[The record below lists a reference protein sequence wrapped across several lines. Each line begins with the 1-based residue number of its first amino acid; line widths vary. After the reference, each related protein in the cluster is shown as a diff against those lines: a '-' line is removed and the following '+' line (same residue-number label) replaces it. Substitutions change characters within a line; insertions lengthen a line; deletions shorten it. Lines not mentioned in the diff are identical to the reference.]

1 VVYRSALYELGLGV
15 AAILATLTAL
25 VLVWRCGRRVRQ
37 GQRRTRA
44 HAEAARITG
53 RRLPEGVVVLDASRS
68 AAYCV
73 PGRPRPGTIVV
84 TSGAL
89 AVLGPAQL
97 TAVLAHE
104 RAHLAGRHHVL
115 VALTRGLAAIFPWVP
130 VFSRGSAAVARLT
143 EMSADDAAARRAG
156 RRPLIEAL
164 LALGTEAP
172 AVPSVASGVPV
183 TGLAAAGYAV
193 AARLQ
198 RLLEPPSPASRA
210 RSAFALSGVL
220 LALPAVSGLIFAFA
234 SSS

>member
-1 VVYRSALYELGLGV
+1 
-15 AAILATLTAL
+15 
-25 VLVWRCGRRVRQ
+25 
-37 GQRRTRA
+37 
-44 HAEAARITG
+44 
-53 RRLPEGVVVLDASRS
+53 
-68 AAYCV
+68 
-73 PGRPRPGTIVV
+73 
-84 TSGAL
+84 
-89 AVLGPAQL
+89 
-97 TAVLAHE
+97 VLAHE

-172 AVPSVASGVPV
+172 AVPSVASGASVASGVPV